1 MDEVIGTLHPVY
13 VMRGVD
19 VPELDGIHAH
29 VHGLG
34 ALQVSGCW

>member
-1 MDEVIGTLHPVY
+1 MDEVIGTLRPVHA
-13 VMRGVD
+13 VSRVD
-19 VPELDGIHAH
+19 LPESDEVHAH